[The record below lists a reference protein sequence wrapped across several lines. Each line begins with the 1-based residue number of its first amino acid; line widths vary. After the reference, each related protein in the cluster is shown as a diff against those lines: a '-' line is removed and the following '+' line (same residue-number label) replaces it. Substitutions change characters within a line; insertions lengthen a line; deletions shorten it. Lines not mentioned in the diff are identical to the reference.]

1 MNDEHNAA
9 TPESRT
15 GIASIPSKL
24 VAIAKQIATW
34 ANTHRMRA
42 AAIVLGVLLLGFA
55 WLSWALPVHKAL
67 EPLAEATL
75 VLVDSEGNAFA
86 RRGALKEAP
95 VDVRDLPAHVR
106 DAVLSIEDR
115 RFDSHFGIDLRGIA
129 RAAKHNAAAGKVEQG
144 GSTITQQLAK
154 TSFLPAERTFR
165 RKAQEALIA
174 LWLEAR
180 LDKDQILSRYLSS
193 IYFGD
198 GTYGLRAAARHYFDT
213 TPEELDLGQAAMLA
227 GMIKAPSTL
236 SPTDNLK
243 GARERAKVV
252 LAAMVDNGKI
262 SERDARNVRP
272 VRIRNSRADL
282 PVGSYFA
289 DWVSPQAKAT
299 FDAEYGEVRVPT
311 TLDPRLQA
319 LAERVVRDALRQ
331 GARSGVGQAAL
342 VAMRTNGDVVAMVG
356 GGDYAN
362 SAFNRATQA
371 QRQPG
376 STFKLFVYLAAL
388 RDGLRPD
395 AMIEDAP
402 ITIGDWTPHNYSD
415 NYAGPI
421 PLRDAFAQSSNVAAA
436 RLIDRVGARAVIRA
450 AQDLGV
456 SSPLK
461 NDPMLALGVSETN
474 LLEMTAAFATLG
486 SRNGQVKPHGLP
498 QAPADAGTDNN
509 VLTLQERTDLLDLLG
524 AAVDHGTARAA
535 RLSVPSFGKTGTTQ
549 DYRDALF
556 IGMAEDLAV
565 GVWLGN
571 DDNTPMQKV
580 AGGGLPAITW
590 ARFMAPALGVRALG
604 VPDNSEARNVAQP
617 RSSSRWQSFRNR
629 LFGGGKNKN
638 KNKDKKKKGKDKR
651 H

>member
-1 MNDEHNAA
+1 MNEVMNAPA
-9 TPESRT
+9 DPSQSRWT
-15 GIASIPSKL
+15 RLTAAASGHARAVPGWVMTHRLQAAGIA
-24 VAIAKQIATW
+24 
-34 ANTHRMRA
+34 
-42 AAIVLGVLLLGFA
+42 LGVLLLGFT
-55 WLSWALPVHKAL
+55 WLSWALPVSRAL
-67 EPLAEATL
+67 EPLPEATL

-95 VDVRDLPAHVR
+95 VEARNLPAHVR

-115 RFDSHFGIDLRGIA
+115 RFESHFGIDLRGIA

-154 TSFLPAERTFR
+154 TSFLPADRTFR

-180 LDKDQILSRYLSS
+180 LDKDEILSRYLSS

-213 TPEELDLGQAAMLA
+213 SPEELDLGQAAMLA
-227 GMIKAPSTL
+227 GIIKAPSTL
-236 SPTDNLK
+236 APTGNLA
-243 GARERAKVV
+243 GARARAKVV
-252 LAAMVDNGKI
+252 LDAMVDAGKI
-262 SERDARNVRP
+262 TEREAREVRP
-272 VRIRNSRADL
+272 VRLRNGRDDL

-289 DWVSPQAKAT
+289 DWVSPQAKEA
-299 FDAEYGEVRVPT
+299 FNAEYGEVRVPT
-311 TLDPRLQA
+311 TLDPRLQK
-319 LAERVVRDALRQ
+319 LAERVVSDALRQ

-356 GGDYAN
+356 GRDYAG

-395 AMIEDAP
+395 EIIEDAP
-402 ITIGDWTPHNYSD
+402 ITIGDWTPRNYSD
-415 NYAGPI
+415 TYAGPM
-421 PLRDAFAQSSNVAAA
+421 PLREAFAQSSNVAAA

-486 SRNGQVKPHGLP
+486 SRRAPVIPRGLP
-498 QAPADAGTDNN
+498 QPAADASDDDN
-509 VLTLQERTDLLDLLG
+509 VLSLQERADLLDLLG

-535 RLSVPSFGKTGTTQ
+535 RLSVPAFGKTGTTQ

-556 IGMAEDLAV
+556 IGLAGDLAV
-565 GVWLGN
+565 GVWMGN
-571 DDNTPMQKV
+571 DDNTPMQDV
-580 AGGGLPAITW
+580 TGGGLPALTW
-590 ARFMAPALGVRALG
+590 ARFVAPAIGARALGAPALRGEG
-604 VPDNSEARNVAQP
+604 GNAQP
-617 RSSSRWQSFRNR
+617 RPASRWQSFRQR
-629 LFGGGKNKN
+629 VFGGGRGKNKG
-638 KNKDKKKKGKDKR
+638 KGKGKDKR
-651 H
+651 R